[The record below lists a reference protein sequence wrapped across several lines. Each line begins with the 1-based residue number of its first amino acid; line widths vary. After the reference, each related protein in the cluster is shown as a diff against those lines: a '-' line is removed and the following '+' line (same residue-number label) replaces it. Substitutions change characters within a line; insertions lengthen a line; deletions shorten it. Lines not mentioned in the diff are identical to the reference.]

1 MNTKLNNS
9 QEDLNLEFQTTSN
22 GKWVSNNFKVTSNLF
37 LWNFQ
42 LSFLKYEEVIL
53 SSLMNSLS
61 CLKFLSLKYFKW
73 NSNHF
78 QTPFHFFKWKKS
90 YYLHSRVLWWNE
102 FEFRKIKMQ
111 DESFGKVL
119 LFPLIQLSK
128 SFKFHSISHNQSHNN
143 QTNNHNYLF
152 NITFQNLEFWDV
164 TNYHP

>member
-1 MNTKLNNS
+1 MNRNSNNS
-9 QEDLNLEFQTTSN
+9 QLDLNLEFQTTSN

-42 LSFLKYEEVIL
+42 LSFFKYEEVIL

-111 DESFGKVL
+111 DEKFRESPFI
-119 LFPLIQLSK
+119 PSH
-128 SFKFHSISHNQSHNN
+128 STFKKFSISNHFHTINLATNK
-143 QTNNHNYLF
+143 QTIIINYLK
-152 NITFQNLEFWDV
+152 
-164 TNYHP
+164 

>member
-1 MNTKLNNS
+1 M
-9 QEDLNLEFQTTSN
+9 EFQTTSN

-78 QTPFHFFKWKKS
+78 WTPFHFFKWKKS
-90 YYLHSRVLWWNE
+90 YYLRSRVLWWNE
-102 FEFRKIKMQ
+102 FEFMEIKME

-128 SFKFHSISHNQSHNN
+128 FSNSTHFQSIN
-143 QTNNHNYLF
+143 QTNNHNNLF
-152 NITFQNLEFWDV
+152 YITFQNLEFWDV
-164 TNYHP
+164 T